1 MRKWRTWLHRSV
13 AGWNLSLIRARITLK
28 RGSRCIIMTM
38 VLKVELPRT
47 SNLEQENCIT
57 RRCADST
64 SSWNTSF
71 TNIRSAQVLAVVVLG
86 LRFTR
91 HRMRA
96 ISELYVHCFG
106 TAWIQ
111 IFETSRSADHWD
123 THRRRVTVT
132 LSNA

>member
-1 MRKWRTWLHRSV
+1 MRKSRTSLHGSM
-13 AGWNLSLIRARITLK
+13 AGWNLSLIRASLTLK
-28 RGSRCIIMTM
+28 RGFRCMMSINSIT
-38 VLKVELPRT
+38 EIPRT

-64 SSWNTSF
+64 SSWDTSF

-91 HRMRA
+91 HRMRV